1 MLPLVC
7 SACSWKKRGQRLSSG
22 GAQPVTGRRGGYAAA
37 AARTVLAASTA
48 SFDCLVLC
56 SAFQGI
62 QLQGQVPDSL
72 PYPIIGLLL
81 LPGQVEVAAWSSS
94 RGTGGGAQRGKGA

>member
-1 MLPLVC
+1 MLPLAC
-7 SACSWKKRGQRLSSG
+7 SACGGRDRGQRPSSG
-22 GAQPVTGRRGGYAAA
+22 GAQPVIGRSGGYAAA
-37 AARTVLAASTA
+37 AGRTGLATSAA

-62 QLQGQVPDSL
+62 QLQGPVPDSL

-81 LPGQVEVAAWSSS
+81 PPGQVEVAAWSSS
-94 RGTGGGAQRGKGA
+94 RATMGGAQRGRGA